1 MIDGYVKVMAAI
13 GCLKDL
19 GMTQQQIDE
28 RIRKWTDRAGYS
40 SWRCAPPDIQE
51 ALAAAMQKHF
61 EQEFNNGKT
70 TKAI

>member
-1 MIDGYVKVMAAI
+1 MIDGYIQVMAAI

-19 GMTQQQIDE
+19 GLTQQQIDQ
-28 RIRKWTDRAGYS
+28 RMTAWVQRTGYS

-61 EQEFNNGKT
+61 EQEFKNAAT
-70 TKAI
+70 TTV